1 MYPFRDAVG
10 DHMVRHPAFQTQV
23 RRFMRI
29 IVAVVGEV
37 DRLSSARLGSPAL
50 VELGRKHVTMEG
62 FMSNYFTVF
71 VQAATSVWLQE
82 LGDVCSPEAGNA
94 WRTLFEYI
102 IGQLLDGY
110 EDEMMVQKQQ
120 TQ

>member
-1 MYPFRDAVG
+1 MYPFRDVIG
-10 DHMVRHPAFQTQV
+10 EQMSRHPAFQLQV

-29 IVAVVGEV
+29 IIEVVAVV
-37 DRLSSARLGSPAL
+37 DQLSSARLGSPAL

-82 LGDVCSPEAGNA
+82 LGDDCTTEMGNA
-94 WRTLFEYI
+94 WRTFFEYI
-102 IGQLLDGY
+102 IGQLLEGY
-110 EDEMMVQKQQ
+110 QDEMMVRKQQ
-120 TQ
+120 